1 VIALTFKALIPV
13 VLLMGLGLVVKRW
26 MLQGESFW
34 SGAESLG
41 YRVLLPALFLHGLAT
56 ADTHDLPVRTLTIVL
71 VASTVVVAA
80 LVIALRPLM
89 RLPGDGFTSVF
100 QGSIRFNNY
109 IGVTIASGLY
119 GTQGVA
125 MAAVCNAAIVPTVNV
140 LCVLVFAWFGGAR
153 LSLTGIARQ
162 LVTNPLILAC
172 GAGGLLQA
180 LDLGLPPG
188 IEPALQS
195 LGAAS
200 MPLGLLC
207 IGAALRFGQAR
218 AWTGPILTSSTMKFV
233 LMPAVT
239 FLLAQP
245 LGLGASALLVAV
257 LFQALPTA
265 SSSYIMARQL
275 GGDAPMMAGIT
286 ATQTLMGIAAVP
298 LVAALVPT

>member
-1 VIALTFKALIPV
+1 MITLTLKALIPV
-13 VLLMGLGLVVKRW
+13 VLLTGLGFVVKRW
-26 MLQGESFW
+26 MIRGESFW

-41 YRVLLPALFLHGLAT
+41 YRVLLPALFLHSLAT
-56 ADTHDLPVRTLTIVL
+56 ADTHELPVRALTAVL

-125 MAAVCNAAIVPTVNV
+125 MAAVCNAAIVPTANV
-140 LCVLVFAWFGGAR
+140 LCVLVFARFGGAR
-153 LSLTGIARQ
+153 LSLTGVARQ
-162 LVTNPLILAC
+162 LAANPLILAC
-172 GAGGLLQA
+172 AAGGLLRT
-180 LDLGLPPG
+180 LNLGLPPG

-207 IGAALRFGQAR
+207 IGAALRFGRAR
-218 AWTGPILTSSTMKFV
+218 AWTGPILTSSAMKFV
-233 LMPAVT
+233 LMPTVT
-239 FLLAQP
+239 YLLALP

-286 ATQTLMGIAAVP
+286 AAQTLMGIAAVP
-298 LVAALVPT
+298 LVAALIPT

>member
-1 VIALTFKALIPV
+1 MIALTLKALAPV
-13 VLLMGLGLVVKRW
+13 VLLIGLGFVVKRW
-26 MLQGESFW
+26 MIQGESFW

-56 ADTHDLPVRTLTIVL
+56 ADTRDLPVGSMTAVL
-71 VASTVVVAA
+71 VASTVVVAT

-172 GAGGLLQA
+172 VAGGLLQA

-207 IGAALRFGQAR
+207 IGAALRFGQVR